1 MKTNSLFWALTW
13 AAVGSLAVMQGC
25 GGDDDDDGGDGGD
38 DKGGSSGSGGTTG
51 GSSGSGGKGGTSGSS
66 GSAGKGG
73 TAGTT
78 STGGSGGAPG
88 GEGGGGGVP
97 GGGGEAGGGPQT
109 RGEVCVD
116 YCTAYF
122 TNGCGSTTT
131 NPANSYADQP
141 TCEFVCANTLAW
153 DVGSTGEVGNTI
165 WCRLDHANNAAAAAN
180 RTLHCGHASE
190 NSTGVC
196 VD

>member
-13 AAVGSLAVMQGC
+13 AAAGSLAIMQGC

-51 GSSGSGGKGGTSGSS
+51 GSSGSSGKGGTSGAS

-73 TAGTT
+73 TSGST

-97 GGGGEAGGGPQT
+97 GGGGEGGAGAT
-109 RGEVCVD
+109 RAAVCAD
-116 YCTAYF
+116 YCSAYYDA
-122 TNGCGSTTT
+122 GCEAFDGGFYGTEAGCASLCEMAVWALGE
-131 NPANSYADQP
+131 PGDAMGNSVQ
-141 TCEFVCANTLAW
+141 
-153 DVGSTGEVGNTI
+153 
-165 WCRLDHANNAAAAAN
+165 CRLSHAEFAAAASDPEM
-180 RTLHCGHASE
+180 HCGHAAAD
-190 NSTGVC
+190 STGNC
-196 VD
+196 VN